1 MNNELYS
8 EILSNISDLYFNNQ
22 SDYEYFVAMR
32 SMLMDADVSETEWK
46 SFNQMLLKEAA

>member
-22 SDYEYFVAMR
+22 NAYEYFVAMR

-46 SFNQMLLKEAA
+46 SFNQMLLKEVA